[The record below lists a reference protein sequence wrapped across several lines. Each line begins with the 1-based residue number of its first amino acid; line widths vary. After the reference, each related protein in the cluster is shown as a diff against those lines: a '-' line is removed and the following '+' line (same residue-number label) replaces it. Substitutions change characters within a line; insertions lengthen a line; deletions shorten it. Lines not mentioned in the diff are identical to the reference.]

1 MSSKTILA
9 VLLVASLAG
18 NASFLIATFTKGAP
32 QRAGTIDQLALTAD
46 QAAKFESS
54 KQAFQDERARAHLK
68 MAELRNALADEFAK
82 ESPDRQRLVTTAGE
96 MAQVQTAMRPKLID
110 HLLVL
115 HALLTPLQ
123 RATFA
128 NLMRAGG
135 GMGAACPGAMLYPT
149 PDEER

>member
-82 ESPDRQRLVTTAGE
+82 ESPDRQRLVTTAVE
-96 MAQVQTAMRPKLID
+96 MAQVQTGMRPKLID

-115 HALLTPLQ
+115 HALLTPEQ

-128 NLMRAGG
+128 SLMRSGG
-135 GMGAACPGAMLYPT
+135 GAGAACPGAMLYPT

>member
-18 NASFLIATFTKGAP
+18 NASFLIATFTKGVP

-46 QAAKFESS
+46 QTAKFESS
-54 KQAFQDERARAHLK
+54 KQAFQEERARAHQH

-82 ESPDRQRLVTTAGE
+82 EVPDRQRLAATAVE
-96 MAQVQTAMRPKLID
+96 MAQLQTAMRPKLID
-110 HLLVL
+110 NLLVL
-115 HALLTPLQ
+115 HALLTSEQ

>member
-18 NASFLIATFTKGAP
+18 NASFLIATFTKGTP
-32 QRAGTIDQLALTAD
+32 RRTGTIDQLALTAD
-46 QAAKFESS
+46 QTAKFEGA
-54 KQAFQDERARAHLK
+54 KKTFQDERAQAHLK

-82 ESPDRQRLVTTAGE
+82 ESPDRQSLVTTAGE
-96 MAQVQTAMRPKLID
+96 MAQVQTGMRPRMID

-115 HALLTPLQ
+115 HALLTPAQ
-123 RATFA
+123 RVTFA
-128 NLMRAGG
+128 NLMRSGGAAGT
-135 GMGAACPGAMLYPT
+135 ACPGAMLYPT